1 MKFGIHTSLNDNAI
15 DPVSLARAIE
25 DRNFTSLV
33 VTEHTHIP
41 SSRQSQYP
49 LGGELPPQYYRTLD
63 PFVALAAAAAVTARI
78 ELFTGIALLIER
90 DPIITAK
97 ETASIDLV
105 SGGRL
110 ILGVGA
116 GWNLEEMRNHGTDPK
131 SRGALLDERIEAIK
145 TLWTSEPAEYHGKYV
160 NFDPSYSKPKPAQKP
175 HPPVFIGGHYDA
187 AVRRVIRHNAGWVPG
202 PFPVEH
208 LRKRIEQMRDGVG
221 HDVPVALIGAPI
233 EPDYW
238 RALDDL
244 GVGRVA
250 LDLPTLP
257 ADESL
262 RMLDDFAATV
272 TRYRG

>member
-1 MKFGIHTSLNDNAI
+1 MKFGIYTSVNDNTI

-25 DRNFTSLV
+25 ERDFTSLV

-41 SSRQSQYP
+41 SCRQSPYP

-63 PFVALAAAAAVTARI
+63 PFVVLTAAAAVTARI

-131 SRGALLDERIEAIK
+131 TRGALLDERIDAIK
-145 TLWTSEPAEYHGKYV
+145 TLWTSEPAEYHGQYV
-160 NFDPSYSKPKPAQKP
+160 NFDPSYSKPKPVQKP
-175 HPPVFIGGHYDA
+175 HPPLFIGGHYNA

-208 LRKRIEQMRDGVG
+208 LRKRIEQMRDGLG

-233 EPDYW
+233 EPGYW
-238 RALDDL
+238 CALEGL
-244 GVGRVA
+244 GIGRVA
-250 LDLPTLP
+250 LDLPTRT